1 MSKPEANVIFVL
13 GPPGC
18 GKGTVCKR
26 AATEHVGYLHL
37 SVADYLRELA
47 LPRAL
52 PEIEWLDWQRVR
64 EHLRGNKAIPSKILI
79 KILQHKIGR
88 MLEGTITPR
97 CILVDGFPRNQETAL
112 AFGEKVW
119 YSSLKN
125 TNSQEIR
132 IALTPHLSQICNPR
146 HVIVLHC
153 EREIAKQRYL
163 SRPFRMRYEDEERFE
178 QLSNEYEENMKLVL
192 ATYDQTIKSEVRT
205 SVLNYWTQPWL
216 TVYRSML
223 MATKKI
229 ATSNS

>member
-112 AFGEKVW
+112 AFGEK
-119 YSSLKN
+119 
-125 TNSQEIR
+125 
-132 IALTPHLSQICNPR
+132 ICNPR

-192 ATYDQTIKSEVRT
+192 ATYDQTIKSEIHVNGDQEDCYFQFIT
-205 SVLNYWTQPWL
+205 TLPSGPMYF
-216 TVYRSML
+216 
-223 MATKKI
+223 
-229 ATSNS
+229 